1 MPRTRTL
8 LALVLLPL
16 LVFLV
21 ACSSGGDDDGDSGDG
36 NGSSSLPTADNSSSS
51 GSSGSSG
58 SSDGSTGG
66 SSGSSGGG
74 GGSPN
79 SDCLEFL
86 GFGSSFAS
94 AFGASS
100 GTAGGDFEDTINYFQ
115 TLAANAPSDIQGQMV
130 VLAEAFSGY
139 FGAIEDLGIDLS
151 NPATFATLNASQ
163 LAQFEAAAE
172 SFGSPEVEQAADD
185 VQAWI
190 DANCE

>member
-21 ACSSGGDDDGDSGDG
+21 ACGGGEDDGDNGNGGSQPTSGDS
-36 NGSSSLPTADNSSSS
+36 NSS
-51 GSSGSSG
+51 GSSGSTGSSG
-58 SSDGSTGG
+58 SSGD
-66 SSGSSGGG
+66 SSGGG

-94 AFGASS
+94 AFGGASS
-100 GTAGGDFEDTINYFQ
+100 GSAGGDFEDTINYFQ
-115 TLAANAPSDIQGQMV
+115 TLAANAPSEIQGQMV
-130 VLAEAFSGY
+130 VLAEAFADY
-139 FGAIEDLGIDLS
+139 FAAIEDLGIDLS
-151 NPATFATLNASQ
+151 NPATFASLNASQ

-172 SFGSPEVEQAADD
+172 SFGSPEVEEAGDD